1 MSPRP
6 NDPPALP
13 IPGSTRPPAPAGS
26 GAAPDAA
33 QTADQ
38 RLGAVVRARRHALG
52 RTLVEVAGATD
63 LSHSFLSQLERGR
76 ARPSMRSL
84 YLIAQALGTTQQA
97 LLAAA
102 TPPSTTP
109 AGLGTV
115 SSQSPALTVQAGS
128 ARLLSHVE
136 GGADVTEFL
145 NVPETFEGYFAHGRH
160 ELVYVVSGRLEVE
173 LSAAAPHEGSAGA
186 DPHGST
192 TTLYT
197 LTARQSIGYPGA
209 VRHRHRRVGT
219 EECVVLV
226 VHSGPEDLAGSAG
239 QHDHRHD
246 ASSTDARDDH
256 DHDHDE
262 GSASATSGVHDT

>member
-1 MSPRP
+1 MSSTTNEPTTP
-6 NDPPALP
+6 PPGDPEQ
-13 IPGSTRPPAPAGS
+13 S
-26 GAAPDAA
+26 
-33 QTADQ
+33 ADR
-38 RLGAVVRARRHALG
+38 RLGTVVRARRHALG
-52 RTLVEVAGATD
+52 RTLVEVAGSSG

-102 TPPSTTP
+102 TPPSTSP
-109 AGLGTV
+109 VGPGVV
-115 SSQSPALTVQAGS
+115 SGQSPALTVQAGS

-173 LSAAAPHEGSAGA
+173 LAAPDPHEGSYGAAGTA
-186 DPHGST
+186 LDASPEAART

-197 LTARQSIGYPGA
+197 LEARQSIGYPGS

-219 EECVVLV
+219 DECVVLV
-226 VHSGPEDLAGSAG
+226 VHSGPEDAGDT
-239 QHDHRHD
+239 DHEH
-246 ASSTDARDDH
+246 
-256 DHDHDE
+256 
-262 GSASATSGVHDT
+262 GSASADPDT

>member
-1 MSPRP
+1 MSSTTNDPSSPRP
-6 NDPPALP
+6 GED
-13 IPGSTRPPAPAGS
+13 G
-26 GAAPDAA
+26 
-33 QTADQ
+33 QTADE
-38 RLGAVVRARRHALG
+38 RLGGVVRARRHALG
-52 RTLVEVAGATD
+52 RTLVEVAGASG

-102 TPPSTTP
+102 TPPSTSPVGPGVTT
-109 AGLGTV
+109 GL
-115 SSQSPALTVQAGS
+115 SPALTVQAGS

-173 LSAAAPHEGSAGA
+173 LAAADPHEGSDDAHPETA
-186 DPHGST
+186 PT

-197 LTARQSIGYPGA
+197 LEPRQSIGYPGS

-219 EECVVLV
+219 DECVVLV
-226 VHSGPEDLAGSAG
+226 VHSGPEDLAGEAHL
-239 QHDHRHD
+239 HD
-246 ASSTDARDDH
+246 DDH
-256 DHDHDE
+256 
-262 GSASATSGVHDT
+262 GPASADPDT

>member
-1 MSPRP
+1 MSSTT
-6 NDPPALP
+6 NDPTPDQA
-13 IPGSTRPPAPAGS
+13 PG
-26 GAAPDAA
+26 
-33 QTADQ
+33 ADRSADE
-38 RLGAVVRARRHALG
+38 RLGTVVRARRHALG
-52 RTLVEVAGATD
+52 RTLVEVAAASG

-102 TPPSTTP
+102 TPPSTAP
-109 AGLGTV
+109 VGPGVV
-115 SSQSPALTVQAGS
+115 SGQSPALTVQAGS

-173 LSAAAPHEGSAGA
+173 LAAPDPHEGSYGAAGTA
-186 DPHGST
+186 PENAPT

-197 LTARQSIGYPGA
+197 LEARQSIGYPGS

-219 EECVVLV
+219 DECVVLV
-226 VHSGPEDLAGSAG
+226 VHSGPEDAGAT
-239 QHDHRHD
+239 HHEH
-246 ASSTDARDDH
+246 
-256 DHDHDE
+256 
-262 GSASATSGVHDT
+262 GSASADPDT